1 MVKETAH
8 TLKHT
13 KKKKVF
19 HESPREESERQ
30 RSRLPLSA
38 RAGKSLSNAEAEI
51 VRRHGVDP
59 EGHGQIVIRRELKA
73 RGRQKLQGVNR
84 ERHRGERIRE
94 MQSKSSERWRTL
106 RDRTER
112 ETR

>member
-1 MVKETAH
+1 M
-8 TLKHT
+8 
-13 KKKKVF
+13 F

-51 VRRHGVDP
+51 RRHRVDP

-73 RGRQKLQGVNR
+73 RGRQKLQGINR

-94 MQSKSSERWRTL
+94 MQSKSSERWGML

-112 ETR
+112 EIR